1 MRSRATPS
9 RISVGER
16 VGALG
21 AVGKASVRG
30 LPHVGC
36 FGCEARV
43 PCVRVVGWSG
53 EGAWVRVAAGWVGAV
68 CALRTIARLPS
79 YLFGWGG
86 VPPPPAFGC
95 ARGMVGR
102 APSVG
107 SGRPGP
113 LRAWGVWLIDAGP
126 GQAVGAARGLRV
138 LWGGGACVPRI
149 DHTPACVA
157 VPAVGEAADVDDVAV
172 G

>member
-1 MRSRATPS
+1 MTRTTTRSWMRSRVTPS
-9 RISVGER
+9 RISSTER
-16 VGALG
+16 VGAH
-21 AVGKASVRG
+21 AVVGKASVRG

-36 FGCEARV
+36 SGCEARV

-86 VPPPPAFGC
+86 VLPPPAFGC

-138 LWGGGACVPRI
+138 LCVGGGARVCP
-149 DHTPACVA
+149 
-157 VPAVGEAADVDDVAV
+157 G
-172 G
+172 

>member
-86 VPPPPAFGC
+86 SRRRLLSGVLVGWWVGHLVLGPA
-95 ARGMVGR
+95 AL
-102 APSVG
+102 APSAPGV
-107 SGRPGP
+107 SG
-113 LRAWGVWLIDAGP
+113 
-126 GQAVGAARGLRV
+126 
-138 LWGGGACVPRI
+138 
-149 DHTPACVA
+149 
-157 VPAVGEAADVDDVAV
+157 
-172 G
+172 